1 MSQLTA
7 PFPWFGGK
15 SRAASLIWDRLG
27 KCANYVEP
35 FAWVAT
41 FAPAIGHAIEDGGK
55 RYRIRD
61 IVHGNPSRLE
71 VGLIGGVDDSV

>member
-1 MSQLTA
+1 MSESQIGFLVVPA
-7 PFPWFGGK
+7 HDNSPRF
-15 SRAASLIWDRLG
+15 
-27 KCANYVEP
+27 EP

-41 FAPAIGHAIEDGGK
+41 FAPAIGHAIENGGK